1 MKCSGY
7 SASTGDA
14 IEIEFDSVITH
25 VDPLFS
31 EADRS
36 MNVAP
41 GFIDIQVNGFAGVDY
56 NSPGATHEEI
66 ARSIFAIFSTGV
78 TRFFPTV
85 ITGDPEKMLAALKN
99 LAAGRESL
107 EHGQAM
113 EAFHVEGPHI
123 SPDDGPRGAHP
134 KRWVRPPDLDEF
146 RRLQDAARGNIRL
159 VTLAPEWPGSTRYI
173 EVLTS
178 EGVVISIGHTAASPA
193 QIRDAVVAGATLS
206 THLGNGGH
214 AMLPKFPNY
223 LWTQL
228 AEDRLAAS
236 FIADGIH
243 LDPDFFRV
251 ALGSKG
257 TERSILVTDAVM
269 PALCA
274 PGFYDLGETPVELQE
289 DGRVVLRGG
298 TRLAG
303 SSLRMDR
310 AIENVMRIGGVS
322 LVEAI
327 AMATVNPARVARI
340 RSRQRSL
347 TPGERADLVRFI
359 VEDGRV
365 TVKEVWISGQK
376 VYSGD

>member
-1 MKCSGY
+1 VKCSGHN
-7 SASTGDA
+7 ASTGEV
-14 IEIEFDSVITH
+14 IEVEFDSVITH
-25 VDPLFS
+25 VDPLFT

-36 MNVAP
+36 IHIAP
-41 GFIDIQVNGFAGVDY
+41 GFIDIQMNGFAGVDY
-56 NSPGATHEEI
+56 NSPDAAHNEI
-66 ARSIFAIFSTGV
+66 ARSIDAVFSTGV

-85 ITGDPEKMLAALKN
+85 ITGAPDKMLGALKN
-99 LAAGRESL
+99 LAEARQSL

-134 KRWVRPPDLDEF
+134 KRWVRAPDVDEF
-146 RRLQDAARGNIRL
+146 HRLQDAAGGNIRL
-159 VTLAPEWPGSTRYI
+159 VTLAPEWPGATRYI
-173 EVLTS
+173 EALTS
-178 EGVVISIGHTAASPA
+178 QGVVISIGHTAATPA
-193 QIRDAVVAGATLS
+193 QIRDAIQAGATLS

-214 AMLPKFPNY
+214 TMLPKFPNY

-243 LDPDFFRV
+243 LDRDYFRT
-251 ALGSKG
+251 ALRSKG
-257 TERSILVTDAVM
+257 TERSILITDAVM

-274 PGFYDLGETPVELQE
+274 PGFYDLGETPVELHE
-289 DGRVVLRGG
+289 DGRVTLRGG

-303 SSLRMDR
+303 SSLRIDR
-310 AIENVMRIGGVS
+310 AIENVMRVAGVS

-347 TPGERADLVRFI
+347 SPGERADLVRFSYK
-359 VEDGRV
+359 DGRV
-365 TVKEVWISGQK
+365 EIEETWMSGKK
-376 VYSGD
+376 VFSHE

>member
-1 MKCSGY
+1 VKCSGHY
-7 SASTGDA
+7 SSTGEVV
-14 IEIEFDSVITH
+14 EIEFDSVITH

-36 MNVAP
+36 IYIAP

-56 NSPGATHEEI
+56 NSPGASHEEI
-66 ARSIFAIFSTGV
+66 ARSIFAMFSTGV

-85 ITGDPEKMLAALKN
+85 ITGPPEKMLGALRN
-99 LAAGRESL
+99 LAAAREAL
-107 EHGQAM
+107 EHGNAM

-134 KRWVRPPDLDEF
+134 KKWVRAPDLDEF
-146 RRLQDAARGNIRL
+146 RRLQDAAQGNIRL
-159 VTLAPEWPGSTRYI
+159 VTLAPEWPGAMRYI
-173 EVLTS
+173 EALTS
-178 EGVVISIGHTAASPA
+178 EGVVISIGHTAATPV
-193 QIRDAVVAGATLS
+193 QIRDAVDAGATLS

-214 AMLPKFPNY
+214 ATLPKFPNY

-228 AEDRLAAS
+228 AEGRLAAS

-243 LDPDFFRV
+243 LDPDYFRV
-251 ALGSKG
+251 ALRSKG

-274 PGFYDLGETPVELQE
+274 PGFYDLGETPVELHE
-289 DGRVVLRGG
+289 DGRVTLRGG
-298 TRLAG
+298 MRLAG

-310 AIENVMRIGGVS
+310 AIENVMRIAGVS

-347 TPGERADLVRFI
+347 SPGERADLVRFRH
-359 VEDGRV
+359 VDGRV
-365 TVKEVWISGQK
+365 EIEETWLSGER
-376 VYSGD
+376 VFSRE

>member
-1 MKCSGY
+1 MKCTGHNP
-7 SASTGDA
+7 STGEL

-25 VDPLFS
+25 VNPQFTPGDPS
-31 EADRS
+31 EYLT
-36 MNVAP
+36 P

-56 NSPGATHEEI
+56 NSHGATHEEI
-66 ARSIFAIFSTGV
+66 ARSIDAVFSTGV

-85 ITGDPEKMLAALKN
+85 ITGAPDKMLAALKN
-99 LAAGRESL
+99 LAGARETL
-107 EHGQAM
+107 ENGNAM

-134 KRWVRPPDLDEF
+134 RRWVRAPDLEEF
-146 RRLQDAARGNIRL
+146 HRMQDAAQGNIRL
-159 VTLAPEWPGSTRYI
+159 VTLAPEWPGAIQYI
-173 EVLTS
+173 DRLTS
-178 EGVVISIGHTAASPA
+178 EAVVVSIGHTAATPA
-193 QIRDAVVAGATLS
+193 QIRDAVDAGATLS
-206 THLGNGGH
+206 THLGNAGH
-214 AMLPKFPNY
+214 ATLPKFPNY

-243 LDPDFFRV
+243 LDRDYFRA
-251 ALGSKG
+251 ALRSKG
-257 TERSILVTDAVM
+257 TERSILITDAVM
-269 PALCA
+269 PALCP
-274 PGFYDLGETPVELQE
+274 PGFYDLGETPVELKE

-310 AIENVMRIGGVS
+310 AIEIAMRTGGVS
-322 LVEAI
+322 LTETI

-347 TPGERADLVRFI
+347 SPGERADLVRFNY
-359 VEDGRV
+359 VDGRV
-365 TVKEVWISGQK
+365 TIEETWMSGK
-376 VYSGD
+376 RVYRHE